1 MDHGRNRLQ
10 PHPNALGK
18 AHIEQNSKDNTQI
31 LPKTTPSELS
41 GNKNAMQTTKS
52 VKRND
57 ALTQTLKPDVVLGD
71 FGTTKVVPLY
81 KAHFHGVCEAK

>member
-1 MDHGRNRLQ
+1 
-10 PHPNALGK
+10 
-18 AHIEQNSKDNTQI
+18 
-31 LPKTTPSELS
+31 
-41 GNKNAMQTTKS
+41 MQTTKS